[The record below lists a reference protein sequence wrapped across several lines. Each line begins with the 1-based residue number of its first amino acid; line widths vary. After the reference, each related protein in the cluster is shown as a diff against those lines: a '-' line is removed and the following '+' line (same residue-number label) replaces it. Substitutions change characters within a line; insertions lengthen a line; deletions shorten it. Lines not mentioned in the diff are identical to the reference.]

1 MPELR
6 AEVENGPWPRDPD
19 EVCDL
24 VMKGGVASGV
34 VYPGAILALAKRY
47 RFRNVGGT
55 SAGAIAAT
63 VTAAAELGR
72 REGREGGFERL
83 RELADA
89 ICEPGRV
96 LGLFQPRPEN
106 RSVFELAVRMMDAKA
121 KGAGARRRVVLD
133 SLRALWLPIVLL
145 ALIWAAAV
153 SIAGYALFLWL
164 GWWSALTWPVLAV
177 SAAVGIGFLGSCAV
191 ILFVARPA
199 RALAATLGD
208 REAGFGLCPGTS
220 QPGFEKPALSDW
232 LHEHIQRCAGRTPA
246 DPPLTFADLKDRE
259 DDSRSIALQLM
270 TTDVSSGRPVR
281 LPLPDD
287 NPFWFDAD
295 EIGRLVPAAIAEW
308 MRDAAGEPEEIG
320 GRKLHKVP
328 GDRLPVLLATRMSLA
343 VPGLLASVPFY
354 EPREDV
360 RRGYAEHWFSDGA
373 ITSNFPVHF
382 FDALLPGHPT
392 FGLDLMGAPDPEL
405 AEVVD
410 DASADPTLRH
420 VYLPSHPTEPEPLRW
435 AEIQGFGGFVAQVLD
450 TGLNWRDTLQMEMPG
465 FRERVCH
472 IRLDADEGGLNLS
485 MDEDAVRGLMMRGAY
500 AGESFD
506 TFAFPTHRFTRYLM
520 LMQMLEAELK
530 RARDRFGF
538 DRDEGDD
545 ERWFRARLS
554 ATLAD
559 ERYPWTNAND
569 PEWCA
574 AARKATQAMLD
585 LTAGWGSDAPG
596 SLGFDR
602 PDQTPTPRPA
612 LRIVPPV

>member
-6 AEVENGPWPRDPD
+6 AEVENGPWPREP
-19 EVCDL
+19 EETCDL

-34 VYPGAILALAKRY
+34 VYPGAILALAKHY

-72 REGREGGFERL
+72 REGKDGGFERL
-83 RELADA
+83 RELTDA
-89 ICEPGRV
+89 IGEPGLV

-106 RSVFELAVRMMDAKA
+106 RSVFELAVRMMDARA
-121 KGAGARRRVVLD
+121 KGAGARRRVVTD
-133 SLRALWLPIVLL
+133 SLRALWIPIVVL
-145 ALIWAAAV
+145 AVAWTTAISV
-153 SIAGYALFLWL
+153 AGYALFLWL
-164 GWWSALTWPVLAV
+164 GWWSALTWPALAV
-177 SAAVGIGFLGSCAV
+177 SAAVGIGFLASCAV

-199 RALAATLGD
+199 RALARTLGD
-208 REAGFGLCPGTS
+208 RAAGFGLCPGTS
-220 QPGFEKPALSDW
+220 QPGFDKTGLSDW
-232 LHEHIQRCAGRTPA
+232 LHEHIQRCAGRTPS
-246 DPPLTFADLKDRE
+246 DPPLTFADLKDAE
-259 DDSRSIALQLM
+259 DDSRSVTLQLM

-287 NPFWFDAD
+287 NPFWFDAE
-295 EIGRLVPAAIAEW
+295 EIGRVVPAGVADW
-308 MRDAAGEPEEIG
+308 MRGAAGEPEEVG

-328 GDRLPVLLATRMSLA
+328 GGQMPVLLGTRMSLA

-420 VYLPSHPTEPEPLRW
+420 VYLPGHPVDPEPLRW
-435 AEIQGFGGFVAQVLD
+435 AGIEGFGGFVAQVLD
-450 TGLNWRDTLQMEMPG
+450 TGLNWRDTMQMEMPG

-485 MDEDAVRGLMMRGAY
+485 MDEDAVRGLMARGAY
-500 AGESFD
+500 AGESFAAFS
-506 TFAFPTHRFTRYLM
+506 FATHRFTRYLT
-520 LMQMLEAELK
+520 LMQMLETELQ

-545 ERWFRARLS
+545 AGWFRDRLS

-559 ERYPWTNAND
+559 SGYPWTNAND
-569 PEWCA
+569 REWCA
-574 AARKATQAMLD
+574 QARAATQTLLD
-585 LTAGWGSDAPG
+585 LTAGWGGETEG

-602 PDQTPTPRPA
+602 PGQTPTPRPA